1 MALVLDD
8 FQLERICDRSTDFC
22 GLNCRQC
29 EAFLANLRYH
39 GYIADD
45 DDDEDPDSWDDDEY
59 VECDD
64 D

>member
-8 FQLERICDRSTDFC
+8 FQLERICDSSADFC

-29 EAFLANLRYH
+29 EAFQANLRYH
-39 GYIADD
+39 GYIADED
-45 DDDEDPDSWDDDEY
+45 DDNPDSWDDDEY

>member
-8 FQLERICDRSTDFC
+8 FQLERICDRSADFC

-29 EAFLANLRYH
+29 EAFQANLRYH
-39 GYIADD
+39 RDIVDD
-45 DDDEDPDSWDDDEY
+45 DDDNPDSLDDDEY

>member
-8 FQLERICDRSTDFC
+8 FQLERICDRSADFC

-39 GYIADD
+39 GDIVDD
-45 DDDEDPDSWDDDEY
+45 DDDFPDSWNEDEY